1 MSFSNQQT
9 LAESGA
15 TDRPLILEKGNYT
28 PWESQFR
35 RFLENKGKIGSIC
48 GIQLSK
54 DLINHYIEPT
64 ELEIQEMVN
73 ILVSGEAYDKV
84 FNYLVML
91 HVPLEGKGEY
101 EERMRYSITKG
112 PYVRQM
118 IDDPDNPDDHNKMI
132 PELVS
137 KMTEA
142 NKKHYSNDVRVMN
155 YLLQAILNDI
165 YNLMDA
171 CKDT

>member
-1 MSFSNQQT
+1 MSWGGGGGIPDQT
-9 LAESGA
+9 QSLS
-15 TDRPLILEKGNYT
+15 KGYYI
-28 PWESQFR
+28 PWESRFR
-35 RFLENKGKIGSIC
+35 RFLEN
-48 GIQLSK
+48 
-54 DLINHYIEPT
+54 
-64 ELEIQEMVN
+64 
-73 ILVSGEAYDKV
+73 
-84 FNYLVML
+84 
-91 HVPLEGKGEY
+91 KGEY

-165 YNLMDA
+165 YNSMDA